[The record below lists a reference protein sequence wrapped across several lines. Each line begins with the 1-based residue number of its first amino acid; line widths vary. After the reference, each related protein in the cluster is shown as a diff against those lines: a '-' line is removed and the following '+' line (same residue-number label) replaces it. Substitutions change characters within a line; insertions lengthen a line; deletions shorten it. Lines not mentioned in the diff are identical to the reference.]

1 MRKRTPGFVA
11 SINRKARNAVN
22 IDIIDLLV
30 ILAINL
36 QFSSEAFRIEI
47 ENQTGRD
54 LGWPFKDRSQF

>member
-36 QFSSEAFRIEI
+36 QFSSEVFRIEI
-47 ENQTGRD
+47 ENQTGA
-54 LGWPFKDRSQF
+54 